1 MLQCSVDQT
10 RVFIARKSKESFRTE
25 IVKKGK
31 KAPAPNQNKF
41 SYKKGRVPHNS
52 EFEVNM
58 TGILRKCLQN
68 K

>member
-25 IVKKGK
+25 IVKTGK
-31 KAPAPNQNKF
+31 TVPTPNQTKF
-41 SYKKGRVPHNS
+41 SYKKDRVPHNP

-58 TGILRKCLQN
+58 TGIL
-68 K
+68 